1 MKSFRPRIENKILF
15 STGSRN
21 KENQVKFKMSLGFGR
36 GSRVEGK
43 MSRVRVKCRGSIK
56 KIKILNF
63 KTSSNRRL
71 GKCVRHFKG
80 EILCCGY
87 WGR

>member
-1 MKSFRPRIENKILF
+1 MLWPKVVAWGENLI
-15 STGSRN
+15 N
-21 KENQVKFKMSLGFGR
+21 
-36 GSRVEGK
+36 
-43 MSRVRVKCRGSIK
+43 I
-56 KIKILNF
+56 IY
-63 KTSSNRRL
+63 TSSNRRL